1 MKYTLPVL
9 VLRNDTLLPNTNDS
23 FYISRER
30 SMQALKAA
38 VDRKILVFRQ
48 LDKTKEYIGSEIEL
62 YSNGVLAEITSNNLD
77 RIVLGRREVVYF
89 SGISRVKMV
98 RLVAVEPYIMAEVE
112 DDLDD
117 FDENSVQTKT
127 LRVKVIEI
135 LKDFSEIMKK
145 NNRVEI
151 TDKYLMQK
159 SNKEINSEIFMD
171 SEVKDLI
178 DDAKTKSIDNLTY
191 RITKTIVPEEKQNIL
206 QIKSVY
212 TRMINILSFIQEII
226 DGEKI
231 KKEIEDSVKNR
242 SKKNQKEAIIREQ
255 IRLLT
260 EELGESKAETNSL
273 KERIDAKN
281 LPEEVQNKLIKE
293 VERMEAISPASPD
306 YALLNNHVDTVLSLP
321 WGIYSEDI
329 IDLKKAREIL
339 DEDHFGLERVKK
351 LILEFLAVKKMSK
364 NINSPILCLVGAPG
378 VGKTSIAKSIARA
391 MDKDFI
397 NMSLGGLHDESEIRG
412 HRKTYVGAMPG
423 RIIYNMTKAKTNNP
437 VFLLDEID
445 KVARDAR
452 SDPSSALL
460 EVLDPAQNAFF
471 RDNYVEVPYDLSK
484 VFFITTAN
492 DRSAIQKPLLD
503 RMEVIE
509 MSSYTIEEKFE
520 IAKRY
525 LEPKARKNA
534 GFGDIKV
541 SVADEAIYEIIE
553 NYTREA
559 GVRELERNFIAI
571 YRKLALEQV
580 EDGKVT
586 KKIDKKT
593 VNRLLGV
600 SLGGDPDVV
609 QGEIGAVNGLAWT
622 SVGGVMMPI
631 EVRLLPEGKGD
642 IILTGKLGDV
652 MKESARIAVS
662 LIKSNLHNYNL
673 DADLFSKYDI
683 HIHAPDGATP
693 KDGPSAGVTITT
705 AIMSAIL
712 KRPVVKNLAM
722 TGEISLRGKVM
733 AIGGLKEK
741 TIAAERSGIKKV
753 IIPSENKKNLEDLPK
768 SVADKLEFVFAD
780 TISDVLSNAFEG
792 GI

>member
-9 VLRNDTLLPNTNDS
+9 VLRNDTLLPNTNDN

-38 VDRKILVFRQ
+38 VDKRILVFRQ

-77 RIVLGRREVVYF
+77 RIVLGRRDSVYF

-112 DDLDD
+112 DDVDD

-127 LRVKVIEI
+127 LRVKIIET
-135 LKDFSEIMKK
+135 LTEFNKIMEK

-151 TDKYLMQK
+151 TEKYLIQK
-159 SNKEINSEIFMD
+159 SNKEIQSEIFMS

-178 DDAKTKSIDNLTY
+178 DNAKTESIDNLTY
-191 RITKTIVPEEKQNIL
+191 SITKTIVPEEKQNIL

-212 TRMINILSFIQEII
+212 TRMINILSFVQEII

-260 EELGESKAETNSL
+260 EELGESKAETNAL
-273 KERIDAKN
+273 KERINAKN

-293 VERMEAISPASPD
+293 VDRMEAISPASPD

-329 IDLKKAREIL
+329 IDLKKARKIL
-339 DEDHFGLERVKK
+339 DEDHFGLERVKR

-509 MSSYTIEEKFE
+509 MSSYTIEEKYE

-525 LEPKARKNA
+525 LEPKAKKNA
-534 GFGDIKV
+534 GFVDMNV
-541 SVADEAIYEIIE
+541 SVTDEAIYEIIE

-571 YRKLALEQV
+571 YRKLALEHI

-600 SLGGDPDVV
+600 SLGVDPDVV

-631 EVRLLPEGKGD
+631 EVKLLPEGKGE

-683 HIHAPDGATP
+683 HIHAPDGETP

-741 TIAAERSGIKKV
+741 AIAAERSGIKKV
-753 IIPSENKKNLEDLPK
+753 VIPSENKKNLEDLPK

>member
-38 VDRKILVFRQ
+38 VDRRILVFRQ

-191 RITKTIVPEEKQNIL
+191 SITKTIVPEEKQNIL

-571 YRKLALEQV
+571 YRKLALEHV

>member
-9 VLRNDTLLPNTNDS
+9 VLRNDTLLPNTQGS

-30 SMQALKAA
+30 SIQALKSA
-38 VDRKILVFRQ
+38 VDKRILIFRQ
-48 LDKTKEYIGSEIEL
+48 LDKTKEYIGSEMEL
-62 YSNGVLAEITSNNLD
+62 YSNGVLAEISTNIDKLRFD
-77 RIVLGRREVVYF
+77 KRDFVYF
-89 SGISRVKMV
+89 RGLSRVKML
-98 RLVAVEPYIMAEVE
+98 RFVAVEPYIMAEVE
-112 DDLDD
+112 DDIDD
-117 FDENSVQTKT
+117 FDEESGQAKA
-127 LRVKVIEI
+127 LRGKIIEI
-135 LKDFSEIMKK
+135 LTDYDEIMKK

-151 TDKYLMQK
+151 TEKYLMEK
-159 SNKEINSEIFMD
+159 SNKEIK
-171 SEVKDLI
+171 SEVFMSSAIKDLI
-178 DDAKTKSIDNLTY
+178 DKAKTQSIDNLTY
-191 RITKTIVPEEKQNIL
+191 SITDVIIPEEKQNIL
-206 QIKSVY
+206 QATSVY
-212 TRMINILSFIQEII
+212 TRIINILSFLQEII

-231 KKEIEDSVKNR
+231 KKEIEDNVKNR

-260 EELGESKAETNSL
+260 EELGESKAETNAL
-273 KERIDAKN
+273 KEKIEAKN

-321 WGIYSEDI
+321 WGVYSEDI
-329 IDLKKAREIL
+329 IDLKKARAVL
-339 DEDHFGLERVKK
+339 DEDHYGLERVKK

-364 NINSPILCLVGAPG
+364 DINSPILCLVGAPG
-378 VGKTSIAKSIARA
+378 VGKTSIAKSIARS

-423 RIIYNMTKAKTNNP
+423 RIIYNMSKAKTNNP

-534 GFGDIKV
+534 GFEDMKI
-541 SVADEAIYEIIE
+541 SFSDEAIYEIIE

-559 GVRELERNFIAI
+559 GVRELERNFITI
-571 YRKLALEQV
+571 YRKLALEYV
-580 EDGKVT
+580 EEGKQT
-586 KKIDKKT
+586 KTINKKT
-593 VNRLLGV
+593 VNRLLGA
-600 SLGGDPDVV
+600 SLGVDPDVV
-609 QGEIGAVNGLAWT
+609 QGEVGAVNGLAWT

-631 EVRLLPEGKGD
+631 EVKLLPDGKGD

-662 LIKSNLHNYNL
+662 LIKSNLHNYSL
-673 DADLFSKYDI
+673 DADIFNKYDI

-693 KDGPSAGVTITT
+693 KDGPSAGITITT

-712 KRPVVKNLAM
+712 NRPVVNDIAM

-741 TIAAERSGIKKV
+741 AIAAERSGIKKV

-768 SVADKLEFVFAD
+768 SVIDKLDFVFAD
-780 TISDVLSNAFEG
+780 TISEVFNTAFEG

>member
-38 VDRKILVFRQ
+38 VDRRILVFRQ

-191 RITKTIVPEEKQNIL
+191 SITKTIVPEEKQNIL

-273 KERIDAKN
+273 KERIEAKN

-541 SVADEAIYEIIE
+541 SVTDEAIYEIIE

-571 YRKLALEQV
+571 YRKLALEHV

>member
-9 VLRNDTLLPNTNDS
+9 VLRNDTLLPNTQSS

-30 SMQALKAA
+30 SIQALKSA
-38 VDRKILVFRQ
+38 VGKRILIFRQ

-62 YSNGVLAEITSNNLD
+62 YSNGVLAEISTNLD
-77 RIVLGRREVVYF
+77 KLRFDKRDYVYF
-89 SGISRVKMV
+89 RGLSRVKML
-98 RLVAVEPYIMAEVE
+98 RFVAVEPYIMAEVE
-112 DDLDD
+112 DDIDD
-117 FDENSVQTKT
+117 FDEDSGQAKA
-127 LRVKVIEI
+127 LRGKIIEI
-135 LKDFSEIMKK
+135 LTDYNEIMKK

-151 TDKYLMQK
+151 TEKYLMEK
-159 SNKEINSEIFMD
+159 SDKEIK
-171 SEVKDLI
+171 SEVFMSSAIKDLI
-178 DDAKTKSIDNLTY
+178 DKAKTQSIDNLTY
-191 RITKTIVPEEKQNIL
+191 SITDVIIPEEKQNIL
-206 QIKSVY
+206 QTTSVY
-212 TRMINILSFIQEII
+212 TRIINILSFLQEII

-231 KKEIEDSVKNR
+231 KKEIEDNVKNR

-321 WGIYSEDI
+321 WGVYSEDI
-329 IDLKKAREIL
+329 IDLKKARAVL

-364 NINSPILCLVGAPG
+364 DINSPILCLVGAPG

-423 RIIYNMTKAKTNNP
+423 RIVYNMTKAKTNNP

-525 LEPKARKNA
+525 LEPKAKKNA
-534 GFGDIKV
+534 GFGDMKV
-541 SVADEAIYEIIE
+541 SITDEAIYEIIE

-571 YRKLALEQV
+571 YRKLALEHV
-580 EDGKVT
+580 EDGKII

-631 EVRLLPEGKGD
+631 EVKLLPEGKGD

-753 IIPSENKKNLEDLPK
+753 IIPTENKKNLEDLPK
-768 SVADKLEFVFAD
+768 SVADKLEFIFAD
-780 TISDVLSNAFEG
+780 SISDVLSNAFEG